1 MSTTR
6 RGQRQTHCVQRMM
19 ISAGLLASAGALVA
33 PAVAGAAGFTS
44 KSAAQI
50 FKTAV
55 SASGGANSFSVRGS
69 VDQPKMDLTLDLS
82 LSSAGAAT
90 GTITI
95 NGGQFEIREIGST
108 GYFNGDKAF
117 WTKNGNAATAQLFAG
132 KWIYAPITNSLFS
145 SFRSFL
151 SPSTFVHSFFGTV
164 QGPFTKGKTAEV
176 DGASTIGVMSD
187 GPGTLYAATSGTHF
201 IEKVQGSKSGSSA
214 VLTFSSYNKAVH
226 PVKPAGGVSLKSL
239 ENG

>member
-1 MSTTR
+1 LWDR
-6 RGQRQTHCVQRMM
+6 KPPGAC
-19 ISAGLLASAGALVA
+19 ISQIKISPQPGLLTLSITRALQQYLS
-33 PAVAGAAGFTS
+33 PTTDRTS
-44 KSAAQI
+44 SS
-50 FKTAV
+50 TAV
-55 SASGGANSFSVRGS
+55 LDVQLRPTQGENDVYHTPGS
-69 VDQPKMDLTLDLS
+69 ETDSLRPTNDDLS
-82 LSSAGAAT
+82 WTLGVGGRT
-90 GTITI
+90 GGSRSCR
-95 NGGQFEIREIGST
+95 GGRIHVQE
-108 GYFNGDKAF
+108 KAF